1 MQWIEEEQEV
11 ETWTVNPEV
20 PASTLSKEDK
30 EPAIDSSAEKMVH
43 IVTLAEQESAL
54 SETLNQ
60 IGVSGYMLC
69 DVRVDKCYS
78 LEDEQL
84 RGQKSIMFRVVVP
97 KDMFG
102 YLLKQLNQYIENG
115 NQLIVISS
123 DVEVMIPSNLG

>member
-11 ETWTVNPEV
+11 ETWTVNPES
-20 PASTLSKEDK
+20 PLSEEHN
-30 EPAIDSSAEKMVH
+30 EPSIDSSAEKMVH
-43 IVTLAEQESAL
+43 IITLAEQENAL
-54 SETLNQ
+54 SEMLNQ

-78 LEDEQL
+78 LQDEQL
-84 RGQKSIMFRVVVP
+84 KGQKSIMFRVVVP

-102 YLLKQLNQYIENG
+102 YLLKQLNQYIKNG

>member
-11 ETWTVNPEV
+11 ETWTVNPES
-20 PASTLSKEDK
+20 PLSEEHN

-43 IVTLAEQESAL
+43 IITLAEQENTL
-54 SETLNQ
+54 SEMLNQ

-78 LEDEQL
+78 LQDEQL
-84 RGQKSIMFRVVVP
+84 KGQKSIMFRVVVP

-102 YLLKQLNQYIENG
+102 YLLKQLNQYIKNG